1 MKIDRKSPITKE
13 YDVVVIGSGLAGMTG
28 ANKLARDGKSVLLLE
43 SHYKLGG
50 YATWFHRKGKKH
62 VFDVSLHGFPIGM
75 IKTCKKY
82 WSKEIASSIFQLKEI
97 RYVNPQFDITTDF
110 TKENFS
116 SILIDKFKVDK
127 DHAQKFFSTLE
138 NMNFY
143 DDQNLTIGELFESFF
158 PNREDIKRLLLEPI
172 TYANGS
178 TLEDPAIA
186 YGIVFSNF
194 FSKGVYTF
202 EGGTDVLVEK
212 MEAELL
218 KNGVDIKISAKV
230 DNIKVENGKTT
241 AVIVGGQEVKTSSVL
256 SNSNLLGT
264 IFDLTGEEHFKP
276 EFVKQAKDVR
286 INTSSC
292 QVYIGIKE
300 GETIPEIGDLVFYS
314 EADLFNTDKILSK
327 EITSQ
332 TFSVY
337 YPRIRPNRENKY
349 AIVASSNARFEDWE
363 DLSDEEYKERKQY
376 LIDSALNALE
386 KLIPGV
392 RDKIDYL
399 EAASPRTFKRYTG
412 HWKGSSFGTKF
423 EGLDVSM
430 NLHKEMPGLF
440 HAGSVGIIMS
450 GWLGA
455 ANYGIIKAHAI
466 NEYLD
471 TLGDR

>member
-13 YDVVVIGSGLAGMTG
+13 YDVVVIGSGLAGMTA
-28 ANKLARDGKSVLLLE
+28 ANKLGKDGKQVLLLE
-43 SHYKLGG
+43 SHFKLGG
-50 YATWFHRKGKKH
+50 YATWFHRKGQKH
-62 VFDVSLHGFPIGM
+62 VFDVSLHGFPVGM

-82 WSKEIASSIFQLKEI
+82 WNKDIASSIFQLKNI

-110 TKENFS
+110 TKENFT
-116 SILIDKFKVDK
+116 SILIDKFKIDA
-127 DHAQKFFSTLE
+127 DHAQKFFTRLE

-143 DDQNLTIGELFESFF
+143 DDKDLTIGELFESFF
-158 PNREDIKRLLLEPI
+158 PEREDIKRLLLEPI

-194 FSKGVYTF
+194 FNKGVYTF
-202 EGGTDVLVEK
+202 EGGTDILIGK
-212 MEAELL
+212 MEEELI
-218 KNGVDIKISAKV
+218 KNGVDIKLSAKV
-230 DNIKVENGKTT
+230 DKIIIDDGKTT
-241 AVIVGGQEVKTSSVL
+241 AVVINGEHVKTASVL

-264 IFDLTGEEHFKP
+264 IFDLTGEKHFSE
-276 EFVKQAKDVR
+276 EFVKKAKDVR

-292 QVYIGIKE
+292 QVYMGIKD

-327 EITSQ
+327 EVTSQ

-337 YPRIRPNRENKY
+337 YPHIRPARKGKY
-349 AIVASSNARFEDWE
+349 TIVASSNARYEDWE
-363 DLSDEEYKERKQY
+363 NLTKEEYKQRKEY
-376 LIDSALNALE
+376 LIETALLALE

-399 EAASPRTFKRYTG
+399 EAASPKTFKRYTG

-430 NLHKEMPGLF
+430 NLHKELPGLF

-455 ANYGIIKAHAI
+455 ANYGVIQAHAI

-471 TLGDR
+471 S